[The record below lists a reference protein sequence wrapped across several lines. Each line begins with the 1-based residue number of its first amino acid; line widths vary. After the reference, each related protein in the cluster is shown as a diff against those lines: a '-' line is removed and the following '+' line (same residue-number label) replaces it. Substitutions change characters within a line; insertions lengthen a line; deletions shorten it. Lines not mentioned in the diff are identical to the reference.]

1 MKNKALN
8 EHYQQILGNTSPWT
22 VSEVR
27 LDVEH
32 LVNEVKLVLKPNTIW
47 ACPKCKARM
56 HIKEWRTRRW
66 RHLDSCQFKTVLE
79 AAVPLVE
86 CAEHGA
92 QTAQVPWAEGSSR
105 FTLCFSSAL
114 PFKSWRRTRR
124 RTPASCWRSVGTRQT
139 GSSNGRCGAGWRGGC
154 STGWSMSAWMRRP
167 WTTAMTT

>member
-105 FTLCFSSAL
+105 FTLCSSSAL
-114 PFKSWRRTRR
+114 PFKSWRRARR